1 MSFCSNILVPAAVLA
16 AASAAMAAAPEPQ
29 AVSVVRPD
37 ARTGRLVRTVTPLR
51 QPVGQTA
58 PARRDLQALIQEAAS
73 RHQLDPL
80 LVDTVVQVESGY
92 DALAVSSKGA
102 EGLMQLIPATARRF
116 GAHNTF
122 DPRQN
127 IEAGVRYLKYLKEIF
142 QDDRLALAAY
152 NAGETAVV
160 RHGWIPPYPETRNYV
175 RKISRRYQQARES
188 AAKQAAGPQPPA
200 GEPGEPPHRPI
211 EHYIDAEGRLHIRT
225 R

>member
-16 AASAAMAAAPEPQ
+16 AASVASAASPQPQ

-51 QPVGQTA
+51 RPGGQTG
-58 PARRDLQALIQEAAS
+58 PARRELQAIVQEAAS
-73 RHQLDPL
+73 RYQLDPL

-92 DALAVSSKGA
+92 NALAVSSKGA

-116 GAHNTF
+116 GAHDTF

-127 IEAGVRYLKYLKEIF
+127 IEAGVRYLRYLKEIF
-142 QDDRLALAAY
+142 EDDRLALAAY
-152 NAGETAVV
+152 NAGEAAVV

-175 RKISRRYQQARES
+175 GMISRRYQQARES
-188 AAKQAAGPQPPA
+188 ADVKAAGPPTPA
-200 GEPGEPPHRPI
+200 AAPNEPPHRPI
-211 EHYIDAEGRLHIRT
+211 EYYIDAEGKLHIRT